1 MTPCHSRASVTY
13 MNAYK
18 FAIVAAFA
26 ASLFGG
32 TAFAQGIAQTVAQN
46 TQPKTEQN
54 QTLEGSAAENP
65 QDQSAPSRSSAE
77 DAVNAMIGVWEFSN
91 ADHNKVC
98 RFTFRTEA
106 APGGRRVDVDKNC
119 AGLFPSTKDISGW
132 AVDNYG
138 GLRLLDKQSEAVIE
152 LTEAESGMYD
162 GFTPGEGRYILQS
175 AAAAPMRS
183 AEDMIGDWVI
193 ARGSG
198 KAICTLTLAN
208 SPAGV
213 DALALRLKAGC
224 DPLVMRFNPNAWRMD
239 QGELVLLSARGQ
251 TWQFEESE
259 PNTWQRVPESADPI
273 LLVRQ

>member
-1 MTPCHSRASVTY
+1 MTPCHTRASVTY

-18 FAIVAAFA
+18 FAIVATFA

-32 TAFAQGIAQTVAQN
+32 AAFAQDLAQTNA
-46 TQPKTEQN
+46 QPKTEQN

-65 QDQSAPSRSSAE
+65 QDQNAPSRSSAE

-106 APGGRRVDVDKNC
+106 APGGRRVDVDKTC

-138 GLRLLDKQSEAVIE
+138 GLRLLDKQGEAVIE

-251 TWQFEESE
+251 SWQFEESE